1 MKQKS
6 TTICFKKTNDTKFVV
21 KLQRPVCRT
30 PIKPLQKHKNAVKYD
45 RKDAKK
51 SILSSITNLGE

>member
-1 MKQKS
+1 MKQKVLS
-6 TTICFKKTNDTKFVV
+6 FVV